1 MIIAHLP
8 PQPIPLA
15 VTLTVVLAASTD
27 LTTRRVPNPL
37 IAFGLIASL
46 VAQLWLSGPLE
57 GFAQWIEGIL
67 AGFALL
73 FPVYLLGG
81 TAAGDVKLLML
92 VGAWVG
98 PEATLAV
105 AIMTFLFGGGWAL
118 ALVLVRGRL
127 SRLLANVACLFGSLS
142 HGGRKL
148 GRLEEIPGGSVGM
161 IPYAAAIAAGTIVV
175 LSRAA

>member
-1 MIIAHLP
+1 MMIAHLP

-27 LTTRRVPNPL
+27 LTARRVPNPL
-37 IAFGLIASL
+37 IVIGLIASL
-46 VAQLWLSGPLE
+46 AVQLWLSGPLD
-57 GFAQWIEGIL
+57 GFAQWIEGVL

-98 PEATLAV
+98 PEATLSV
-105 AIMTFLFGGGWAL
+105 ALMTFLFGGCLAL
-118 ALVLVRGRL
+118 ALALVRGRL
-127 SRLLANVACLFGSLS
+127 TRLVANVACLLGSLLR
-142 HGGRKL
+142 GGRRL
-148 GRLEEIPGGSVGM
+148 GRLEDLPGGSVGI